1 MWGIKTLFILD
12 VEYWDVWVSDYVLST
27 RVESFPAVALDGEDH
42 NQMDVDQPTKPL
54 QKLPAPPPENPW
66 RGAVS
71 RVGAAAPNA
80 VKTPF
85 RQR

>member
-1 MWGIKTLFILD
+1 M
-12 VEYWDVWVSDYVLST
+12 
-27 RVESFPAVALDGEDH
+27 ESLPAVALDGEDH

-80 VKTPF
+80 VFSLPAVDGSAQSDGLGLINNNNNNRSQTDNTVV
-85 RQR
+85 